1 MTSSASTRTRLLA
14 MISCGSSPATRTM
27 YADGT
32 MNPLK
37 VLSPG
42 QNLPIFTPLRVA
54 YSPSSRGSVSPSVSY
69 FTVPLLQGLP

>member
-32 MNPLK
+32 IAQSA
-37 VLSPG
+37 SPG

-54 YSPSSRGSVSPSVSY
+54 SSRGSVSQLVSY